1 MFKLK
6 KRKRKEIYNI
16 AKTATWDVL
25 CSLEFSEQVGEK
37 YPDDMLHKNR
47 MSVWIGNFNGY
58 RDQKMF
64 MKHFGK
70 FIAEFEKERGGG
82 IVCIYNPD
90 TDGLPPNGIM

>member
-25 CSLEFSEQVGEK
+25 CLPEFSEQVGEK

-47 MSVWIGNFNGY
+47 MSVWIGNFNSY

-64 MKHFGK
+64 MKQFRK
-70 FIAEFEKERGGG
+70 FAAELEQKRNRHLFY
-82 IVCIYNPD
+82 IFH
-90 TDGLPPNGIM
+90 

>member
-47 MSVWIGNFNGY
+47 MSV
-58 RDQKMF
+58 
-64 MKHFGK
+64 
-70 FIAEFEKERGGG
+70 
-82 IVCIYNPD
+82 
-90 TDGLPPNGIM
+90 